1 MISVRMTKDW
11 EYDFVDVNGEIAT
24 RKCPRGLVLEF
35 EDEIA
40 ASAVASG
47 HAETTAPASEAFSE
61 RVRLHKRFLDLIAE
75 TGDPDEADRLLREEE
90 RARAEDAQKAATEK
104 AKAAKKKPAGDTGTE
119 SDGSDGQSG
128 TDADAGAEGETAAT
142 APAKPAGRKPAK
154 GAS

>member
-61 RVRLHKRFLDLIAE
+61 RVRLHKRYLDLIAE

-90 RARAEDAQKAATEK
+90 QTRAEEAEKEAAEK
-104 AKAAKKKPAGDTGTE
+104 SKAAKKKAASDTGSET
-119 SDGSDGQSG
+119 GSDGA
-128 TDADAGAEGETAAT
+128 TEPADAEET
-142 APAKPAGRKPAK
+142 APAAAAPSKTSGRKAVK
-154 GAS
+154 AS